1 MNTILLAA
9 GFSTRMGQVKQIMA
23 LDGVPMARRVA
34 EAFAFPG
41 NMISVVIGAH
51 GEAVKA
57 IFEGFSCQFVVNQM
71 PEAGMF
77 SSVQAGCR
85 AIPDDEAALLC
96 PCDCPGISTET
107 ARAVATRLN
116 ESRNIIIP
124 SYHGRRGHP
133 VGLPAWFVN
142 YIRELPPTTP
152 GLRSL
157 WPRFAERIIELSV
170 PDAAILHDF
179 DTRED
184 VRSAGAPSSQAYCRT
199 NIFPAS

>member
-1 MNTILLAA
+1 
-9 GFSTRMGQVKQIMA
+9 MGQVKQTMA

-34 EAFAFPG
+34 EAFVFPG
-41 NMISVVIGAH
+41 NMIYVVIGAH
-51 GEAVKA
+51 GKAVKA
-57 IFEGFSCQFVVNQM
+57 IFEGFSCQFVVNQT

-77 SSVQAGCR
+77 SSVQTGCR

-107 ARAVATRLN
+107 ARTVATHLN
-116 ESRNIIIP
+116 ESRSIIIP
-124 SYHGRRGHP
+124 SYQGRRGHP
-133 VGLPAWFVN
+133 VGLPAWFVE

-157 WPRFAERIIELSV
+157 WPRVADQIIELDV